1 VAAIAATATR
11 KARATAEKLA
21 IAAGATRVLGGV
33 EAAAREWVGVEV
45 EGRRGGA
52 LFYRRVVSSLAWSD
66 VYHGGCALALLIS
79 DLTDIRGTSWVR
91 LFYYVLTLS

>member
-11 KARATAEKLA
+11 KARATAEYLA

-33 EAAAREWVGVEV
+33 EAAAREWVEV